1 MKETNIAPVNN
12 RAPALKDR
20 VRITAFVNEELAKKF
35 TELTSQIGVSGTAIL
50 SRTLPNELNYLAG
63 IPGNSER
70 AGTTLRLL
78 ERLAAD
84 TRPKMRLNVTLG
96 RHDAERMSQI
106 CREKRVPRDS
116 FIGGYIAF
124 LVNGDN
130 GICEAPLKKISE
142 ILANPRHEYEEKR
155 RNSPKEDETLLDGNG
170 NFIFNEAVSQENPYR
185 YLHSDEEQLKLLDRL
200 LRNRMGEE
208 Q

>member
-78 ERLAAD
+78 ATD
-84 TRPKMRLNVTLG
+84 TGPKVRLNVTLD
-96 RHDAERMSQI
+96 RQDAERMSQL

-155 RNSPKEDETLLDGNG
+155 RNGPKEDELSATKT
-170 NFIFNEAVSQENPYR
+170 ATS
-185 YLHSDEEQLKLLDRL
+185 SS
-200 LRNRMGEE
+200 LRQFPKRTPTSTFTSARSNSTSWRGS
-208 Q
+208 

>member
-1 MKETNIAPVNN
+1 MKKTNMAPVNGIKSL
-12 RAPALKDR
+12 A
-20 VRITAFVNEELAKKF
+20 RITAFVSEELAKKF
-35 TELTSQIGVSGTAIL
+35 AELTHQIGVSGTALL
-50 SRTLPNELNYLAG
+50 SRTLPGELDYLAG
-63 IPGNSER
+63 IPSNSER

-78 ERLAAD
+78 ATD
-84 TRPKMRLNVTLG
+84 TGPKMRLNVTLD
-96 RHDAERMSQI
+96 RQDAERMSQL

-155 RNSPKEDETLLDGNG
+155 MNGPKEDETLHNLNDDS
-170 NFIFNEAVSQENPYR
+170 FTFNTAVSQKNPYL
-185 YLHSDEEQLKLLDRL
+185 YLHFGEEQLNLLEGFVK
-200 LRNRMGEE
+200 NRMSEK